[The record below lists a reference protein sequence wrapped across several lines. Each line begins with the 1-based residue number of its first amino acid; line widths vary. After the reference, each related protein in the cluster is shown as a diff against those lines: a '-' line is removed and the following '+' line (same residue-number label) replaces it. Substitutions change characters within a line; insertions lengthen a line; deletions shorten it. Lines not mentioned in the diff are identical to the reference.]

1 MLAESSI
8 FFAVHFNGYI
18 LFYVTLGKG
27 KPELMPSGKVQ
38 WVGLDIGTQS
48 IKIIALEKKKNR
60 WRLNQIRYEQFASRG
75 EEDPIGYDKW
85 LQETLKTVVSAMG
98 LSGAWASTP
107 LSGTQVALRKMS
119 FPEMPLGEVKEAVR
133 FQGQTV
139 FPFVLENAVIDVAPV
154 GKSTDK
160 KEAKQDVLVAAA
172 MRDQVNQR
180 VNLLREAQLNPFCL
194 SLVPIALKKT
204 YLLTKDRPPNES
216 VALIDI
222 GAHTSTIAMVQK
234 DEVVFSREI
243 GIGGENLTEALMDL
257 SRINRPGGILSY
269 QEAEE
274 IKFKYGIPLDE
285 MEGEQTEEGL
295 SLESIREG
303 LMPIVDRLIMEID
316 RSFGY
321 FKTQAENQN
330 IDRIFL
336 SGGGSLLKG
345 LGPAIGRSFN
355 LPVADYDFW
364 DRLEIDREV
373 DEAGFA
379 GRYPLFIAPLGL
391 AMDDHPA
398 INLLPY
404 TRKSSQE
411 MFWET
416 GKKALIFGLGPL
428 VLLGYLGVQALG
440 LRGELAQIDRKIG
453 QRQADLTRVQGAD
466 TEMGRLKQEE
476 EALDRKL
483 SIYPSHMVART
494 PVKEILGKISRK
506 TPPNMT
512 LSALSLT
519 ADPKKEEKETAAKPK
534 TPAEAQGG
542 GPVMRTIKQELTAWE
557 GGFQVKGTV
566 FGAGE
571 EVLRSLDQFNRD
583 LAAQEGFRDIRLEE
597 VKRNDV
603 FKSPAADFSLSGRLR
618 F

>member
-1 MLAESSI
+1 
-8 FFAVHFNGYI
+8 
-18 LFYVTLGKG
+18 
-27 KPELMPSGKVQ
+27 MPSGKVQ

-60 WRLNQIRYEQFASRG
+60 WRLTKFKHEQFASRG

-85 LQETLKTVVSAMG
+85 LQETLKNAVSEMG
-98 LSGAWASTP
+98 LQGAWASTP
-107 LSGTQVALRKMS
+107 LSGTQVALRKMT
-119 FPEMPLGEVKEAVR
+119 FPDMPLGEVKEAVR

-154 GKSTDK
+154 GKSPDK
-160 KEAKQDVLVAAA
+160 KEGKQDVLVAAA

-180 VNLLREAQLNPFCL
+180 LNLLNAVNLNPFCL

-204 YLLTKDRPPNES
+204 YLLNKDRPPDES
-216 VALIDI
+216 VALIDL

-257 SRINRPGGILSY
+257 SRLNRPGGILNY
-269 QEAEE
+269 EEAEQ
-274 IKFKYGIPLDE
+274 IKFRYGIPLDE
-285 MEGEQTEEGL
+285 IEGEQTEEGL
-295 SLESIREG
+295 PLEAIREG

-321 FKTQAENQN
+321 FKTQAENQS

-345 LGPAIGRSFN
+345 LGKAIGRSFN

-373 DEAGFA
+373 DAAGFTS
-379 GRYPLFIAPLGL
+379 RYPLFIAPLGL
-391 AMDDHPA
+391 AMDDNPA

-411 MFWET
+411 MLWAT

-428 VLLGYLGVQALG
+428 VLLGYLGFQVLG
-440 LRGELAQIDRKIG
+440 QRSELGQLDQKIG
-453 QRQADLTRVQGAD
+453 KRQAELTRVQGAD

-483 SIYPSHMVART
+483 SVYPTRMVARM
-494 PVKEILGKISRK
+494 PVRDILGKISGK
-506 TPPNMT
+506 IPVNMT
-512 LSALSLT
+512 LNALSVT
-519 ADPKKEEKETAAKPK
+519 ADPRKEEKEPAAKPK
-534 TPAEAQGG
+534 NPAEPPGG
-542 GPVMRTIKQELTAWE
+542 TPVTVTFKQERVAWE
-557 GGFQVKGTV
+557 GGFQLKGTV

-571 EVLRSLDQFNRD
+571 EVLRSLDQFGRD
-583 LAAQEGFRDIRLEE
+583 LAAQKGFKEIRLEE
-597 VKRNDV
+597 VKRSDT
-603 FKSPAADFSLSGRLR
+603 FKSPAAEFTLSGKLQ